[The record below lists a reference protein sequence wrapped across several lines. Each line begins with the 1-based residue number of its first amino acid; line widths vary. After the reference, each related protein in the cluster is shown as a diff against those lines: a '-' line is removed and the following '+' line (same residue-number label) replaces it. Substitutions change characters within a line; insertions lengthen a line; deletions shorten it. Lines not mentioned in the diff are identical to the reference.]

1 MKRPPSLKMRF
12 ALILGLM
19 ILATGIASYF
29 LQKHAINQELNL
41 LQEKIMDQIQI
52 QGGQLKDM
60 GQTLIIVPEVKELF
74 QGAQEKV
81 QIQAT
86 LSTLA
91 VVVLGS
97 LATYF
102 LARRSLKPLERLI
115 DHMKDREMKNLS
127 KPLPSQGLPGEIADL
142 TQSYNHLL
150 KRLDGV
156 FQQQRQFSAAAAH
169 ELRTPLSVLQTRL
182 DVFNKLEN
190 HQEKDYEEMLS
201 DIQDQVQRMTQLVD
215 HLLTLMDTESLEKN
229 DLVDLYDLFDE
240 VFCDLT
246 PLAEKREVGLELQGS
261 HIQVYASDLLLYR
274 ALYNLVENA
283 IKYNKPGGSVLVQVK
298 EVKDRVLV
306 SVKDTGI
313 GLAPESIREI
323 FTPFYRVDPSRSRKL
338 GGAGLGLSLVKH
350 ILDLHQATISI
361 DSQLGS
367 YTEFTIWLGKK

>member
-41 LQEKIMDQIQI
+41 LQKKIMDQI

-81 QIQAT
+81 QIQAI

-150 KRLDGV
+150 ERLDGV

-246 PLAEKREVGLELQGS
+246 PLAEKREVTLELQGS
-261 HIQVYASDLLLYR
+261 HSQVYASDLLLYR

-298 EVKDRVLV
+298 EVKDQVLV

>member
-1 MKRPPSLKMRF
+1 MKKPLSLKMRF

-41 LQEKIMDQIQI
+41 LQEKIMDQIQ
-52 QGGQLKDM
+52 GGQLKDM

-81 QIQAT
+81 QIQAI

-298 EVKDRVLV
+298 EVKDQVLV

-313 GLAPESIREI
+313 GLAPESIQEI

>member
-1 MKRPPSLKMRF
+1 MKKPLSLKMRF

-41 LQEKIMDQIQI
+41 LQEKIMDQILKDQV
-52 QGGQLKDM
+52 KDM

-86 LSTLA
+86 LSTLL

-169 ELRTPLSVLQTRL
+169 ELKTPLAVLQTRL

-190 HQEKDYEEMLS
+190 HQESDYEEILS
-201 DIQDQVQRMTQLVD
+201 DIQDQVQRMTQLVN
-215 HLLTLMDTESLEKN
+215 HLLTLMDTENLEKN

-240 VFCDLT
+240 VFCDLM
-246 PLAEKREVGLELQGS
+246 PLAEKTGLCLQLEGD
-261 HIQVYASDLLLYR
+261 HAQVYANDLLLYQ

-283 IKYNKPGGSVLVQVK
+283 IKYNKPGGSVLARVK
-298 EVKDRVLV
+298 EDQDQVLV
-306 SVKDTGI
+306 SVKDMGI

-367 YTEFTIWLGKK
+367 YTEFTIHLPKK

>member
-1 MKRPPSLKMRF
+1 MKKPLSLKMRF

-150 KRLDGV
+150 ERLDGV

-298 EVKDRVLV
+298 EVKDQVLV

>member
-41 LQEKIMDQIQI
+41 LQKKIMDQIQ
-52 QGGQLKDM
+52 GDQLKDM

-102 LARRSLKPLERLI
+102 LARRSLKPLEKLI

-150 KRLDGV
+150 ERLDGV

-298 EVKDRVLV
+298 EVKDQVLV

>member
-41 LQEKIMDQIQI
+41 LQKKIMDQIQ
-52 QGGQLKDM
+52 GDQLKDM

-150 KRLDGV
+150 KRMDGV

-190 HQEKDYEEMLS
+190 HQEKDYEEMFS

-298 EVKDRVLV
+298 EVKDQVLV

-367 YTEFTIWLGKK
+367 YTEFTIWLAKK

>member
-1 MKRPPSLKMRF
+1 MKKPLSLKMRF

-41 LQEKIMDQIQI
+41 LQEKIMDQILKDQV
-52 QGGQLKDM
+52 KDM

-86 LSTLA
+86 LSTLL

-169 ELRTPLSVLQTRL
+169 ELKTPLAVLQTRL

-190 HQEKDYEEMLS
+190 HQESDYEEILS
-201 DIQDQVQRMTQLVD
+201 DIQDQVQRMTQLVN
-215 HLLTLMDTESLEKN
+215 HLLTLMDTENLEKN

-240 VFCDLT
+240 VFCDLM
-246 PLAEKREVGLELQGS
+246 PLAEKTGLCLQLEGD
-261 HIQVYASDLLLYR
+261 HAQVYANDLLLYR

-283 IKYNKPGGSVLVQVK
+283 IKYNKPGGSVLVQIK
-298 EVKDRVLV
+298 EGQDQVLV

-367 YTEFTIWLGKK
+367 HTEFTIHLPKK